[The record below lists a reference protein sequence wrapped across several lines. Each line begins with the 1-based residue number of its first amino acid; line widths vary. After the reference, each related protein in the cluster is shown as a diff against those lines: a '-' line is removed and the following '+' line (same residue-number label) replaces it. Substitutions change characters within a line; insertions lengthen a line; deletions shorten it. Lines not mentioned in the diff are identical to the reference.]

1 MKSSDFFQDSKFFK
15 IIFYEKFFSFLQFL
29 IWFLV
34 FLFFMANV
42 NPYIIF
48 SFLIFGPIAIIFLS
62 KIKKSKN
69 NFQFK
74 RDFYSDFEAVLKNPN
89 STYSDFLHWRKFL
102 NENDFALRFLDNWLF
117 RLNEK
122 MLELK
127 NSKKIR
133 DEDIFLEF
141 LINFEKDRKYSKNK
155 NFEINFKT
163 KNSILLF
170 IFNFYKIFF
179 SKKKDKENSW
189 LFIIIVFIFFSFLIW
204 LAFLPLF
211 FCWLFL
217 VFCFIFSIFLNFQ
230 KNSLEQNFYKYTYF
244 SSDWFFLKKKIEDYF
259 YFQKNFQN
267 LFAYNSELF
276 TILIDSISYNFS
288 NRFKYFQ
295 KIQNFYNNFF
305 NQKFFDLSKLDG
317 FSAKNKIILKQD
329 SDFIKQII
337 STWSNKEI
345 ELNEKIISKISENK
359 KFDLQAKRLEI
370 LNQNFQKL
378 QKI

>member
-1 MKSSDFFQDSKFFK
+1 M
-15 IIFYEKFFSFLQFL
+15 
-29 IWFLV
+29 
-34 FLFFMANV
+34 
-42 NPYIIF
+42 
-48 SFLIFGPIAIIFLS
+48 
-62 KIKKSKN
+62 
-69 NFQFK
+69 
-74 RDFYSDFEAVLKNPN
+74 
-89 STYSDFLHWRKFL
+89 
-102 NENDFALRFLDNWLF
+102 
-117 RLNEK
+117 
-122 MLELK
+122 
-127 NSKKIR
+127 
-133 DEDIFLEF
+133 
-141 LINFEKDRKYSKNK
+141 
-155 NFEINFKT
+155 
-163 KNSILLF
+163 
-170 IFNFYKIFF
+170 
-179 SKKKDKENSW
+179 
-189 LFIIIVFIFFSFLIW
+189 
-204 LAFLPLF
+204 
-211 FCWLFL
+211 
-217 VFCFIFSIFLNFQ
+217 NFQ

-305 NQKFFDLSKLDG
+305 NQKFFDLSKLDS